1 MKIVFFDIDGTLAE
15 RTHVPASAAEAVRKL
30 RDAGSLVFICTGR
43 SHHYVKTHFG
53 SYADGFICH
62 NGRFAIQGEDI
73 LYDHPVSFE
82 RIQAISEIIRDNGAA
97 MVWYGRREGWYY
109 GSEPEYDRLKQDEEA
124 QRVHNGLSAS
134 MKAYSFN
141 VHFPHRQ
148 ILTDLEGILKDQC
161 IFNPHGPLPHADVT
175 VMGYDKGSALKAI
188 SQALKVEIEDTYAFG
203 DGINDISMLQ
213 AAGHGIAMGNAA
225 ERLKE
230 KAEYVT
236 TDIHDDGIR
245 NGLLHY
251 GLISGE

>member
-73 LYDHPVSFE
+73 LYDHPVDFE
-82 RIQAISEIIRDNGAA
+82 RITAISQVIKASGAS
-97 MVWYGRREGWYY
+97 MVWYGCREGWYY
-109 GSEPEYDRLKQDEEA
+109 GSEPPYDSLKEDEEA
-124 QRVHNGLSAS
+124 PTVHPGLSAN

-141 VHFPHRQ
+141 VHFTRRQ
-148 ILTDLEGILKDQC
+148 ILDHLEEILNDQC

-175 VMGYDKGSALKAI
+175 VRGHDKGSALKAI
-188 SQALKVEIEDTYAFG
+188 SKALKVNIEDTYAFG

-213 AAGHGIAMGNAA
+213 AAGHGIAMGNGQD
-225 ERLKE
+225 RLKE
-230 KAEYVT
+230 IAEFVT
-236 TDIHDDGIR
+236 TGIHDDGIR
-245 NGLLHY
+245 NGLRHY
-251 GLISGE
+251 GLIE